1 MQRLNEEIERLGGA
15 DAYPA
20 VSLAL
25 FFDGN
30 DDPASIGP
38 NLDPHPGIRTFERV
52 LEDIRHRP
60 EVSDVIVQIDEVI
73 EGEWPYAP
81 GVYVITTAAPEE
93 VHEWT
98 VELQPDEYVDEES
111 QIGPWLGRGKP
122 PGASDVPDGHRVVTL
137 FWD

>member
-20 VSLAL
+20 VSVAL
-25 FFDGN
+25 FFDSN

-73 EGEWPYAP
+73 EGEWPYP
-81 GVYVITTAAPEE
+81 PSGLCD
-93 VHEWT
+93 HH
-98 VELQPDEYVDEES
+98 
-111 QIGPWLGRGKP
+111 GRAGRS
-122 PGASDVPDGHRVVTL
+122 A
-137 FWD
+137 